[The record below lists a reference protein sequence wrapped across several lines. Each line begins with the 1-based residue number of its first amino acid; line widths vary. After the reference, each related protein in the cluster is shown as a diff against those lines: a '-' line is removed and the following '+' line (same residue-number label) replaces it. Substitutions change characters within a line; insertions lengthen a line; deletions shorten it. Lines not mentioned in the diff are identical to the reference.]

1 MENVSA
7 VHSTVIYTLRHILF
21 DMSYVSQI
29 RRSQFQQ
36 SKSHGFKSTGPV
48 SNLAKTS
55 SMCFVISLS
64 SSKNAI
70 YCLFVISNHKPHL
83 SILLQSFLEMLHS
96 SVILYCCQNPPFMGL
111 WLSFAWE
118 NAVKCKSMGSLFF
131 TNFHVIKFTGKIE
144 NRENETDILHAPL
157 HCVWNLPLCSA
168 QNCHFSVVNDK
179 NMNVEVEEINRYQAG
194 IS

>member
-29 RRSQFQQ
+29 RRLQFQQ

-55 SMCFVISLS
+55 RPCAS
-64 SSKNAI
+64 SSVSAHLKTQSIVCLLSHIINLI
-70 YCLFVISNHKPHL
+70 CQYCCRVSWRCFAPL
-83 SILLQSFLEMLHS
+83 SYYTVVKILLLWDCDFLL
-96 SVILYCCQNPPFMGL
+96 PGK
-111 WLSFAWE
+111 

-144 NRENETDILHAPL
+144 KQRKLKRHFTCALAL
-157 HCVWNLPLCSA
+157 RVKFASVCSSKLSFLS
-168 QNCHFSVVNDK
+168 CK
-179 NMNVEVEEINRYQAG
+179 
-194 IS
+194 

>member
-1 MENVSA
+1 MRVPAISLSKLFRSHLRQEWVVISGYDIHCATQASALKCNMENVSA

-36 SKSHGFKSTGPV
+36 SKSHGFKPTGPV

-83 SILLQSFLEMLHS
+83 SILLQSFLEMLRS

-118 NAVKCKSMGSLFF
+118 KCCKMQVNG
-131 TNFHVIKFTGKIE
+131 
-144 NRENETDILHAPL
+144 
-157 HCVWNLPLCSA
+157 
-168 QNCHFSVVNDK
+168 FSVFHKFSCD
-179 NMNVEVEEINRYQAG
+179 
-194 IS
+194 